1 IDLIRAGSVSIVSY
15 NMSDADVET
24 LMAQPWT
31 MTSSD
36 GDLVPMGEGVPHP
49 RTYGAFARKIRLY
62 VKEKGTVSLSQA
74 VRSMTSMPAQV
85 FGMQDRGMIRPG
97 MIADVAVFDLDKVR
111 DVAEFTDPHHYSEGM
126 VHVLVNGEAAIKDG
140 TFTGARPG
148 RVLQKRSRGIS

>member
-1 IDLIRAGSVSIVSY
+1 
-15 NMSDADVET
+15 
-24 LMAQPWT
+24 
-31 MTSSD
+31 
-36 GDLVPMGEGVPHP
+36 
-49 RTYGAFARKIRLY
+49 
-62 VKEKGTVSLSQA
+62 
-74 VRSMTSMPAQV
+74 
-85 FGMQDRGMIRPG
+85 MIRPG